1 MAITRAQ
8 QAKQLLA
15 QGGRIGFFKGAQA
28 DAEAGKGA
36 MSPGTSTSGGGRDVG
51 GSDFGQFERRTR
63 QNQELQGKGFLGKD
77 LGMNISH
84 VGICSDNQSVVDMC
98 VGDSTTDSITLRKL
112 LANIDALCDNFESI
126 SFQWVRG
133 HASNAYNKLA
143 DTIAYSILKG

>member
-1 MAITRAQ
+1 MFPENAEYDSSVACVIVVNGTKRILSASGRVVGNFSPTTAEMIAICYGLE
-8 QAKQLLA
+8 QAKLL
-15 QGGRIGFFKGAQA
+15 
-28 DAEAGKGA
+28 
-36 MSPGTSTSGGGRDVG
+36 S
-51 GSDFGQFERRTR
+51 
-63 QNQELQGKGFLGKD
+63 KD

-133 HASNAYNKLA
+133 HASNTYNKLA